1 MFVSAAALS
10 LPCAAETSAGSCRA
24 PNDVWYNPEEIF
36 DPAYTACFPTQGE
49 CPPEGSVCEN
59 HALVKLANYN
69 SPDGQDLIYS
79 PHRGLWGQTYGSLD
93 PEFEEAPGQNTDD
106 AIRLISS
113 FATKYR
119 RNAQGRDYGKFLRGQ
134 IVELDMTTNGD
145 DVQSVPGVI
154 VDHYVTTANTVQGTL
169 NDYLVKLDDRALGQ
183 NRNKLDRR
191 DFSASPMMLSQT
203 PVAKVTREAIVREP
217 GVGLIAFHDIKAR
230 RGDIQCQVF
239 KIGPQDP
246 AYRKYNCR
254 FNESGISTEQ
264 ELQAQILSVRAMRE
278 AGGQQHIVMK
288 TTATYD
294 EMVGAFMR
302 FGDLTAEQAKSEMRL
317 YMWQPHPKGKGG
329 VEAYVQYVH
338 DWLVNIPRSVEAW
351 ETNIYFTEDE
361 TNRSFCVTA
370 YDADVKPYGKIST
383 KYTSQGDEGCIYG
396 PYVNF
401 LDYIRQNTGNPDYFG
416 FTEIQKKQRLISG
429 NRANLWLLD
438 TSAAIGTSDRM
449 YRWQMLGS
457 EKTYNMSDIVK
468 YLSYPYVS
476 YQIINADR
484 LDVVYQAINKG
495 MYPRYPNDGSE
506 NLGMYE
512 ARPSELSETERT
524 MARQAA
530 ERRAEEDR

>member
-1 MFVSAAALS
+1 M
-10 LPCAAETSAGSCRA
+10 
-24 PNDVWYNPEEIF
+24 
-36 DPAYTACFPTQGE
+36 
-49 CPPEGSVCEN
+49 
-59 HALVKLANYN
+59 
-69 SPDGQDLIYS
+69 
-79 PHRGLWGQTYGSLD
+79 
-93 PEFEEAPGQNTDD
+93 
-106 AIRLISS
+106 
-113 FATKYR
+113 
-119 RNAQGRDYGKFLRGQ
+119 
-134 IVELDMTTNGD
+134 
-145 DVQSVPGVI
+145 
-154 VDHYVTTANTVQGTL
+154 DHYVTTANTVQGTL

-302 FGDLTAEQAKSEMRL
+302 FGDLTAEQAKSEMR
-317 YMWQPHPKGKGG
+317 
-329 VEAYVQYVH
+329 
-338 DWLVNIPRSVEAW
+338 
-351 ETNIYFTEDE
+351 EDE

-438 TSAAIGTSDRM
+438 TSAAIGPSDRM